1 MPYVRKG
8 TTVYKKVGKKLKKK
22 AKAGSKT
29 SAVKMIRL
37 LRGLEH
43 RMKPK
48 RAKDVEKNNS

>member
-22 AKAGSKT
+22 ARARSKT

-43 RMKPK
+43 GMKPK
-48 RAKDVEKNNS
+48 KSKGRRKK